1 MDSEAKTKKEIIKL
15 FSYIAK
21 DNKSNIV
28 RGEIRTFSEKNVSEQ
43 LAKLDLEPISISIK
57 KPSIFENLDVSVF
70 DKVAPDAIYNFS
82 RQLSVMLKSGVPLVD
97 ALDSMV
103 SKTISPLLNK
113 TVKRIIDDV
122 SAGSTLSNAMSK
134 HPKVFNAMY
143 INIIRAGESAGV
155 LDKVLFKLADFISY
169 DLELR
174 NGIKQAIRYPMIV
187 IGITISVGFYAV
199 AFILPRFSVLF
210 TQTGI
215 QLPLPTRILLGIDS
229 FLQNYSLY
237 LIVSA
242 IALSISFIRIINTK
256 NGAIAWHRF
265 LINAPVFGKIFRNMA
280 ISRFCHVLETLNRTG
295 VPILESLMISSRS
308 TGNNYVE
315 ARLSKTKSDV
325 GMGKKIATALEKYGN
340 DIFEV
345 QMIKMIQ
352 VGEEAASLD
361 DMLVEISLMVDNET
375 RTRVKTLTAT
385 LEPII
390 TVFMGIM
397 ILILALSIFLPI
409 WDMYESLA
417 NN

>member
-1 MDSEAKTKKEIIKL
+1 MALEAKTKKATIEL

-21 DNKSNIV
+21 DNKSDII
-28 RGEIRTFSEKNVSEQ
+28 RGEIRAFNEKNVSEQ
-43 LAKLDLEPISISIK
+43 LAKLDLEPISIIIK

-113 TVKRIIDDV
+113 TVKKIIDDV

-134 HPKVFNAMY
+134 HSKVFNTMY

-174 NGIKQAIRYPMIV
+174 NGIKQAIRYPLIV

-215 QLPLPTRILLGIDS
+215 ELPLPTRILLGIDS

-237 LIVSA
+237 LIIGAVTLA
-242 IALSISFIRIINTK
+242 ISFIRIINTK

-325 GMGKKIATALEKYGN
+325 GMGKKIATALEKYGS

-361 DMLVEISLMVDNET
+361 DMLTEISLMVDNET

-397 ILILALSIFLPI
+397 ILVLALSIFLPI